1 MLLAIPSVHGEQKK
15 RPQEGLRPLRFF
27 RVSYQRGS
35 LEALRGEPVINLLA
49 NLVLLQAIE
58 LLKLTFE
65 LFTTP
70 IDGSEVIS
78 SELAPLRFELAFK
91 LLPTALNTVPI
102 HG

>member
-15 RPQEGLRPLRFF
+15 TAPGGPEAVAFF

-78 SELAPLRFELAFK
+78 SELAPLGFELALK